1 MWTRQFRNSK
11 LLRFL
16 LCAVMSGGVFTA
28 WSAEPEY
35 GGKSLTDWLKLY
47 QKADEGTSDERQAT
61 AAVRSI
67 GTNALPQL
75 VKWVASD
82 DLDEQFQAKNGFQIL
97 GAAAG
102 SAAPSLGK
110 MLTSTNEVISVMAGQ
125 CLGDIGAPALPEL
138 LAGLTNRHFR
148 VATAAALAIV
158 ELGTNASPAVPIFL
172 QHLKH
177 PNHFYRE
184 RAADALGKLHIEP
197 DTVVPAL
204 MRLLQD
210 DSKTARYFAIS
221 GLENFQS
228 RACPAVPAI
237 TAVLMDP
244 DEGLREAATNALRK
258 IAPEVITNAPPR

>member
-1 MWTRQFRNSK
+1 
-11 LLRFL
+11 
-16 LCAVMSGGVFTA
+16 MSGGVFTA

-177 PNHFYRE
+177 PNHFCSSCD
-184 RAADALGKLHIEP
+184 RATG
-197 DTVVPAL
+197 
-204 MRLLQD
+204 
-210 DSKTARYFAIS
+210 F
-221 GLENFQS
+221 GN
-228 RACPAVPAI
+228 
-237 TAVLMDP
+237 
-244 DEGLREAATNALRK
+244 G
-258 IAPEVITNAPPR
+258 